1 MASET
6 VQSLLEPC
14 REAILFPVFSRFAG
28 PDGAMSQADFIGL
41 LEAGGLIDDKLTGRE
56 CKAMFVRVNLDDDLG
71 TEVTADED
79 GNVWEQVEEGAAT
92 HSSSVMEYDE
102 FEEVMARIANEKRG
116 GGGEWAGSDEELAA
130 LLVAFAEEAI
140 APLKR

>member
-1 MASET
+1 MMRRWCGGDDDDANDGWPDK
-6 VQSLLEPC
+6 L
-14 REAILFPVFSRFAG
+14 VFTLT
-28 PDGAMSQADFIGL
+28 PSQ
-41 LEAGGLIDDKLTGRE
+41 EAGGLIDDKLTGRE

-116 GGGEWAGSDEELAA
+116 AGGEWAGSDAELAG
-130 LLVAFAEEAI
+130 LLVGFAEEAL

>member
-1 MASET
+1 
-6 VQSLLEPC
+6 
-14 REAILFPVFSRFAG
+14 
-28 PDGAMSQADFIGL
+28 MSQADFIGL

-116 GGGEWAGSDEELAA
+116 AGGEWAGSDEELAA
-130 LLVAFAEEAI
+130 LLVGFAEEAI

>member
-56 CKAMFVRVNLDDDLG
+56 CKAMF
-71 TEVTADED
+71 
-79 GNVWEQVEEGAAT
+79 
-92 HSSSVMEYDE
+92 
-102 FEEVMARIANEKRG
+102 
-116 GGGEWAGSDEELAA
+116 AGQ
-130 LLVAFAEEAI
+130 
-140 APLKR
+140 PRR